1 LVSSTFILGRPGKS
15 GNTGIA
21 LTYYI
26 YCCLVYGQQNPGKMK
41 NNGVKIAGFHIKVT
55 VYYYYIT
62 SDHSEVILIQI

>member
-26 YCCLVYGQQNPGKMK
+26 YPEKSENTSQSKRNEKTLHKNHNNKVNAIFDICIFMK
-41 NNGVKIAGFHIKVT
+41 TLSNKAQVK
-55 VYYYYIT
+55 
-62 SDHSEVILIQI
+62 